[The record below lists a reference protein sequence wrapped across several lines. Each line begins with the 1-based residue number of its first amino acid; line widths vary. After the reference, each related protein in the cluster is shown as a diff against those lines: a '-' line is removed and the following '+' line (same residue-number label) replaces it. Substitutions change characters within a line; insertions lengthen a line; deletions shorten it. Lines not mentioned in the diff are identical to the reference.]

1 MAITRRQIARIHI
14 LLKEAGVAQSK
25 ADILA
30 GFGVKSTSDLT
41 ADQYQTLVE
50 TLIDLAKK
58 KSPQTEA
65 IRKKRS
71 AILRLCSEMMV
82 WDGLD
87 WGRLNA
93 YISQPRLAGKLLYE
107 CNFDE
112 LVDLYKKLKVIQS
125 KSLAQKEA
133 QNNIA
138 KWN

>member
-1 MAITRRQIARIHI
+1 MAVTRQQIARIHI
-14 LLKEAGVAQSK
+14 LLKEAGVAQNK

-41 ADQYQTLVE
+41 ADQYQSLVE
-50 TLIDLAKK
+50 ALIDLAKK
-58 KSPQTEA
+58 KSPKTEA

-71 AILRLCSEMMV
+71 SILRLCSEMRV
-82 WDGLD
+82 WDGVD
-87 WGRLNA
+87 WNRLNA

-107 CNFDE
+107 CDVDE
-112 LVDLYKKLKVIQS
+112 LADLYKKIKAIQS
-125 KSLAQKEA
+125 KSLTQEA